1 MPGSNLHEQSAFCL
15 SSTRGVQAP
24 VQHLK
29 GFGQRQGAGLCA
41 YECIHG
47 HKNMGMHKKN
57 KQAAVGVYMYVLMCV
72 ILCAYVCLYGC
83 VCAYAFV

>member
-1 MPGSNLHEQSAFCL
+1 M
-15 SSTRGVQAP
+15 
-24 VQHLK
+24 
-29 GFGQRQGAGLCA
+29 QGCVHMNV
-41 YECIHG
+41 YMDIQ
-47 HKNMGMHKKN
+47 NMGMHEKN